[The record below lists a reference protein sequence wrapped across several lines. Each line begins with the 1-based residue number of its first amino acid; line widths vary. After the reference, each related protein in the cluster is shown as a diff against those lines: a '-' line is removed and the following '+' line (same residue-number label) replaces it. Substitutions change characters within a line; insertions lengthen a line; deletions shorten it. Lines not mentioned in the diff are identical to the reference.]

1 MSKFIYRMQ
10 NILNIKNKLEAQ
22 AKQEY
27 AAARA
32 VLNEEEEKLKHLH
45 KRKAG
50 YEAEAKALMEARLD
64 IPKINENSAAI
75 ATLQVYIVEQL
86 LEVRNAETKL
96 EAARVHLEQI
106 MIERKAQEVLRD
118 NAFEQFLQEEKAK
131 ESKEVD
137 ELTSYQYGQKTHAS
151 R

>member
-32 VLNEEEEKLKHLH
+32 ALNAEEEKLLHLQ
-45 KRKAG
+45 KRKAD
-50 YEAEAKALMEARLD
+50 YEEEAKVLMASILD
-64 IPKINENSAAI
+64 IPKINANQLAIETMKQYIAAQI
-75 ATLQVYIVEQL
+75 IQVRKAEDVLEQ
-86 LEVRNAETKL
+86 
-96 EAARVHLEQI
+96 ARVHLEQI

-137 ELTSYQYGQKTHAS
+137 ELTSYQYGQRTNADS
-151 R
+151 

>member
-1 MSKFIYRMQ
+1 MAKFVYRMQ

-32 VLNEEEEKLKHLH
+32 ALDEEEEKLERLYE
-45 KRKAG
+45 RKAF
-50 YEAEAKALMEARLD
+50 YEEEVRRLTAAKLD
-64 IPKINENSAAI
+64 IPKINETNAAVITMQEYI
-75 ATLQVYIVEQL
+75 AWQQAEVEK
-86 LEVRNAETKL
+86 AEAAL
-96 EAARVHLEQI
+96 EAARQKLEAV

-131 ESKEVD
+131 ESKEID
-137 ELTSYQYGQKTHAS
+137 ELTSYQYGQRIHAN